1 MVMDV
6 NEHERQSCPPFY
18 VCLIKESPNHN
29 PVYRLFKARY
39 TWCKFC
45 IQVSIQENFDQENLN
60 SSLCI
65 HDARNFDEYTQV
77 LAGDTTNKMA
87 FLGGE
92 EGAALCIAL
101 LCTIVLRRRLSSNK
115 RSTWARK
122 WLRRR
127 RQRSI
132 YSNLVQELR
141 EEDPD
146 EYLKYLR
153 MTTTT
158 FNILLEKVRWY
169 IEKKNTVMRNSISA
183 AERLTCSCY
192 YLHSQADA
200 DKDSVFWLVNLHPSS
215 IQVER
220 KIGCISIPSKSIQ
233 VFWFKFLVWYTR

>member
-1 MVMDV
+1 
-6 NEHERQSCPPFY
+6 
-18 VCLIKESPNHN
+18 
-29 PVYRLFKARY
+29 
-39 TWCKFC
+39 
-45 IQVSIQENFDQENLN
+45 
-60 SSLCI
+60 
-65 HDARNFDEYTQV
+65 
-77 LAGDTTNKMA
+77 MA

-101 LCTIVLRRRLSSNK
+101 LCTIVLRRRLSSKK

-158 FNILLEKVRWY
+158 FNILLEKVRPY

-183 AERLTCSCY
+183 AERLTVT
-192 YLHSQADA
+192 LR
-200 DKDSVFWLVNLHPSS
+200 FPSH
-215 IQVER
+215 R
-220 KIGCISIPSKSIQ
+220 
-233 VFWFKFLVWYTR
+233 